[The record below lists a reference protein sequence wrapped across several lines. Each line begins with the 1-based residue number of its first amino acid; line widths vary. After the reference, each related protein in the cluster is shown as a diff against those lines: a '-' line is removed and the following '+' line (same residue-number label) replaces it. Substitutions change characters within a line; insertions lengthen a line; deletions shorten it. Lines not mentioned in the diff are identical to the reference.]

1 MELQQ
6 LRYFLEV
13 ARTQHISKSAEK
25 LHIAQPALSQSIHRL
40 EKELGVKLFEPK
52 GRNIV
57 LTQYGTYLKGEI
69 EPMIKTLD
77 TIPDKL
83 KAMYDENYMTIN
95 INVLAG
101 STIITQAIIEY
112 QRNNPNARFQLVQ
125 KEEESCDIK
134 ITTNTEH
141 KKASSNDHIIKERI
155 YLAVP
160 NNSKYKNVSSILL
173 SNVENEGFIT
183 LSGSKQFRYI
193 CDRYCHQA
201 GIVPKYVF
209 ESDSPTAV
217 KNSIG
222 ANIGI
227 GFWPEFS
234 WGELKDDKVKLLEI
248 KQPNCFRNIIISCN
262 NIENENVK
270 RFYEFL
276 INRLK

>member
-13 ARTQHISKSAEK
+13 ANTQHISKSAEK

-40 EKELGVKLFEPK
+40 EKELGVKLFEAK
-52 GRNIV
+52 GRNIA
-57 LTQYGTYLKGEI
+57 LTEYGKHLKSRI
-69 EPMIKTLD
+69 EPIITTLSAL
-77 TIPDKL
+77 PDEL
-83 KAMYDENYMTIN
+83 KAMYDESYEIIN

-112 QRNNPNARFQLVQ
+112 QKQNPNARFQLVQ
-125 KEEESCDIK
+125 NEEESCDIK
-134 ITTNTEH
+134 ITTDIEH
-141 KKASSNDHIIKERI
+141 RRILGNEHIIKEKI

-160 NNSKYKNVSSILL
+160 NNSKYDGINAVSL
-173 SNVENEGFIT
+173 NAVENENFIT

-193 CDRYCHQA
+193 CDRYCHIA
-201 GIVPKYVF
+201 GVVPKYVF

-217 KNSIG
+217 KNTIGASIG
-222 ANIGI
+222 V

-234 WGELKDDKVKLLEI
+234 WGELMDNKVKLIEI
-248 KQPNCFRNIIISCN
+248 KKPNCSRDIVISCHN
-262 NIENENVK
+262 NENDNVK

-276 INRLK
+276 IGYMH